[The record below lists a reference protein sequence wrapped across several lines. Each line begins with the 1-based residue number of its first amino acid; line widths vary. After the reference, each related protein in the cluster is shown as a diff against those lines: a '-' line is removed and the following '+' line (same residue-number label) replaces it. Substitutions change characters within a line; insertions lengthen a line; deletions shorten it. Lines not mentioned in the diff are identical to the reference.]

1 MKIVVINGQSHK
13 GSTWNI
19 GNMLLESLDGE
30 KEVREYFLP
39 RDLDHFCNGCFAC
52 LEDRARCPYWKEKE
66 PILRDMLEAE
76 LLVLFFTNWL
86 THRPPR
92 EMFSKKAVVISTAA
106 GAGAKKAAK
115 LIAGNLIN
123 WGIPE
128 VHTYAAVV
136 NAMRWDM
143 IPPKSG
149 NRKGHKKAGA

>member
-76 LLVLFFTNWL
+76 LLVFTSPNYCMMPSAPMKAFLDLFFTNWL

-92 EMFSKKAVVISTAA
+92 
-106 GAGAKKAAK
+106 
-115 LIAGNLIN
+115 
-123 WGIPE
+123 
-128 VHTYAAVV
+128 
-136 NAMRWDM
+136 
-143 IPPKSG
+143 
-149 NRKGHKKAGA
+149 